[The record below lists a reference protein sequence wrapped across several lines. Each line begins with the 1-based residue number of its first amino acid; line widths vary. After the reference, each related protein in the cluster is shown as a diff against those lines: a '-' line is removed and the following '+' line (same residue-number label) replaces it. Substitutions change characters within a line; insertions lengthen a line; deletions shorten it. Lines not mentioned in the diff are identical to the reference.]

1 MLRGLPLAIL
11 LSAPT
16 PTRPAM
22 SGVPLAILLTTPTRP
37 AMSGVDNLL
46 AAATVRAR
54 LAEPGG
60 PITTIRVE
68 ADFVT
73 CTQ

>member
-1 MLRGLPLAIL
+1 MLRGL
-11 LSAPT
+11 
-16 PTRPAM
+16 
-22 SGVPLAILLTTPTRP
+22 PLAILLTTPTRP

>member
-1 MLRGLPLAIL
+1 MLRGLPLAIFL
-11 LSAPT
+11 AS
-16 PTRPAM
+16 
-22 SGVPLAILLTTPTRP
+22 VPTPTRP

-46 AAATVRAR
+46 AAASVRAR

>member
-1 MLRGLPLAIL
+1 MLRGLPLAIVL
-11 LSAPT
+11 TSGAT
-16 PTRPAM
+16 PTRPA
-22 SGVPLAILLTTPTRP
+22 

>member
-1 MLRGLPLAIL
+1 MLRGLALAIL
-11 LSAPT
+11 LASVPT
-16 PTRPAM
+16 PTPSM
-22 SGVPLAILLTTPTRP
+22 S
-37 AMSGVDNLL
+37 VDNLL
-46 AAATVRAR
+46 AAASVRAR

>member
-1 MLRGLPLAIL
+1 MLRGLPLATL
-11 LSAPT
+11 LASVPT
-16 PTRPAM
+16 PTRPM
-22 SGVPLAILLTTPTRP
+22 
-37 AMSGVDNLL
+37 DNLL
-46 AAATVRAR
+46 AAVSVRAR